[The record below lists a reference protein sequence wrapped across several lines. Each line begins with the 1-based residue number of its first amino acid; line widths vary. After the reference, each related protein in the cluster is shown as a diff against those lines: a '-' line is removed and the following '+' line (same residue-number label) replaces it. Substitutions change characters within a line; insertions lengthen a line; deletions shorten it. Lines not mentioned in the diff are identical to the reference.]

1 MYFSELFAITDIAT
15 VRNTAGGKQL
25 SAELVVFLALTV
37 YDDYLLFPSAKER
50 SARGL
55 GLS

>member
-25 SAELVVFLALTV
+25 SPELVVFLALAI

-50 SARGL
+50 NARGL